1 MAKKGWRFARHL
13 LARKEVDFAA
23 CAPEDGDSFAIV
35 ERRRT
40 GSRNSEKQERN
51 ACAPESEFVWQS

>member
-40 GSRNSEKQERN
+40 GPRNSEKQE
-51 ACAPESEFVWQS
+51 